1 MEEHK
6 NTQYRRPDETISLDE
21 LKSFLW
27 GAATRLRGQI
37 DAAGYKEYIF
47 PLLFFKRI
55 SDVYDEQFEGFVAEG
70 GEEYA
75 GMQAAEL
82 AIRIPDG
89 AHWRDVREVTENVGQ
104 RLVEAFIAI
113 EQANPGEEADGR
125 VIGGLEGIFGPK
137 DGWTNKNKMPDHII
151 TSLIEDF
158 SRYNLGLSSC
168 PADEMG
174 QAYEYLVGKFADD
187 AGNTAQEFYTNRTV
201 VTLMAEIL
209 QPQQDE
215 SIYDPTCGS
224 GGMLVK
230 CLDFLRQKGQPWQGV
245 KVFGQEIN
253 TLTSSIARMNCYL
266 NGVEDFSIANDDTL
280 EHPKFL
286 EGSQL
291 RKFDIVLA
299 NPPYS
304 IKQWNID
311 AFMNDKF
318 GRNMWGTPIQA
329 RADYA
334 FIQHI
339 IASMNEKTG
348 RSATLL
354 PHGVLNR
361 EEDKDIRINHVKSD
375 TIDAII
381 GLGRNLF
388 YNSGLES
395 FIFICSNCKPRNRKN
410 KILFIEAE
418 KCTHKEGKQAYLF
431 PEDIEKILSA
441 YNSEEDI
448 PGFSKHV
455 SLEEVLVNDG
465 NLNIK
470 SYVKALEETDDKTLP
485 DNLVELT
492 SCQNKLSLSLSQ
504 LPFVDD
510 NPSSINF
517 RIDRSSFDKSNWKR
531 VKLSDV
537 AEEYSVRIDNP
548 SESEFDFFIGS
559 DCIGQYDFRI
569 HKRSDASTITSTQ
582 KGFSAGDYL
591 LVRRSLYGS
600 DFRER
605 APRADFDGVCSADII
620 TIREKEGV
628 IADGFLI
635 YVLYQKKLWDFII
648 SNSNGGLTRR
658 IKWKQLAE
666 YEFDLPSIEEQKIIA
681 EKLWAAYRLKES
693 YKKLL
698 TATEEMVKSQFIE
711 MFGDPLS
718 SVQRYPLK
726 KLGDCCELNPRRPN
740 LTVKDTDKVSFVPM
754 PSVSENGYLQDVTD
768 EEYGKVKKG
777 FTYFEND
784 DVLFAKIT
792 PCMENGKGAIAEGLT
807 NNIGMGST
815 EFHVLRPIEGVSN
828 PYWLLALTR
837 LPIFRERASK
847 NMTGTGGQ
855 KRVPAYYLENFMV
868 GLPPIEEQNRFETIY
883 NQADKSVSELRKS
896 IESIDK
902 VIKSIINEN
911 L

>member
-1 MEEHK
+1 
-6 NTQYRRPDETISLDE
+6 
-21 LKSFLW
+21 
-27 GAATRLRGQI
+27 
-37 DAAGYKEYIF
+37 
-47 PLLFFKRI
+47 
-55 SDVYDEQFEGFVAEG
+55 
-70 GEEYA
+70 
-75 GMQAAEL
+75 
-82 AIRIPDG
+82 
-89 AHWRDVREVTENVGQ
+89 
-104 RLVEAFIAI
+104 
-113 EQANPGEEADGR
+113 
-125 VIGGLEGIFGPK
+125 
-137 DGWTNKNKMPDHII
+137 
-151 TSLIEDF
+151 
-158 SRYNLGLSSC
+158 
-168 PADEMG
+168 MG

-209 QPQQDE
+209 QPQPDE

-253 TLTSSIARMNCYL
+253 ALTASIARMNLYL
-266 NGVEDFSIANDDTL
+266 NGVEDFSIVREDTL
-280 EHPKFL
+280 AHPAFVD
-286 EGSQL
+286 GSQL

-304 IKQWNID
+304 IKTWNRE
-311 AFMNDKF
+311 AFMNDKW

-666 YEFDLPSIEEQKIIA
+666 YEFDLPSIKEQKIIA

-711 MFGDPLS
+711 MFGDPITNPKEWPVMSMKESSLLLS
-718 SVQRYPLK
+718 DGPFGSNLKTEHYRNSGIRVIRLQNICLGYFDDKDRAYISLEHYEKLK
-726 KLGDCCELNPRRPN
+726 KYTCLPGEIVIGTLGEPNFRACVIPDYIDLAINKADCVHYIPKRELLNNTFTCAYINCER
-740 LTVKDTDKVSFVPM
+740 T
-754 PSVSENGYLQDVTD
+754 LQMATSNIH
-768 EEYGKVKKG
+768 G
-777 FTYFEND
+777 TTR
-784 DVLFAKIT
+784 AR
-792 PCMENGKGAIAEGLT
+792 IAAGQV
-807 NNIGMGST
+807 NNI
-815 EFHVLRPIEGVSN
+815 PI
-828 PYWLLALTR
+828 Y
-837 LPIFRERASK
+837 I
-847 NMTGTGGQ
+847 
-855 KRVPAYYLENFMV
+855 
-868 GLPPIEEQNRFETIY
+868 PPIELQLLFEEIAH
-883 NQADKSVSELRKS
+883 QADKSAFELRKS

-902 VIKSIINEN
+902 VIKSLINEN